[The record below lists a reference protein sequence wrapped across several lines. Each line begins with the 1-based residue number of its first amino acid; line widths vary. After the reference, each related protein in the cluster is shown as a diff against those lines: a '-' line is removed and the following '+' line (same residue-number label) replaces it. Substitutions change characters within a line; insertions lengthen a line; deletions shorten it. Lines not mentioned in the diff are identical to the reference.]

1 MKVIKD
7 KEIIKKL
14 TGYTRAHRGATRIL
28 SIVLCVAVI
37 GTFVVWPSLADEME
51 PLGDEVEVA
60 VNTPE
65 PTGTP
70 EAEAMEEPA
79 ASHRPRSLNRSV
91 FAALRKPQ
99 KSRRHPHRLQRS
111 HPQTDN
117 RMKRMLRASR
127 KKLLPLPHRR
137 QKQLHRVR
145 QQNLLQAVKT
155 IRQDRLKFR

>member
-79 ASHRPRSLNRSV
+79 ASQEPTRRKMFS
-91 FAALRKPQ
+91 RKPQ